1 MELCKKA
8 IKIYNEL
15 EYDIVI
21 KYFNNKYNVAN
32 KPIFEKNKPIYPFYV
47 QLTSLPLCNEFVR
60 CYPINTQH
68 NNYIEYKEFEEK
80 YVSMCEM

>member
-32 KPIFEKNKPIYPFYV
+32 KPIFEGTPIYPFYV
-47 QLTSLPLCNEFVR
+47 QLAFLPLCNEFVR
-60 CYPINTQH
+60 CYNTNTQH

-80 YVSMCEM
+80 YVSMCKM